1 MTAKKCT
8 KNCNAADLLFGRS
21 RCRRRNIERR
31 FVSNG
36 NAYELVLGRFLN
48 FLKIWYYIC
57 TSLLLTFKKKPR
69 VLTYLDFSAKAGAH
83 SRRYYER
90 TRRIKWN
97 CFNNRKL
104 KLYSAVIRHLW
115 SIYFGV
121 HKHKKRRSRIFV
133 NIVRLFFTNRQI
145 FGFLIFYSPKFYL
158 RLFNKWTCMNTC
170 KKIIKRFQVA
180 KSWTMCAI
188 SYYKRPKIFWA
199 VAVWFL

>member
-1 MTAKKCT
+1 MTSLVVELLRAGYPSSEREKKVRRRLSGALHKTWNLAILLRSRALTAKKCT
-8 KNCNAADLLFGRS
+8 KKCNATSLLFRSS
-21 RCRRRNIERR
+21 RCRRQNIERW

-121 HKHKKRRSRIFV
+121 H
-133 NIVRLFFTNRQI
+133 
-145 FGFLIFYSPKFYL
+145 
-158 RLFNKWTCMNTC
+158 
-170 KKIIKRFQVA
+170 
-180 KSWTMCAI
+180 
-188 SYYKRPKIFWA
+188 
-199 VAVWFL
+199 